1 MPKQARPPSHDG
13 SNPDLFDRARLIQRW
28 QHGSESFFYRHERS
42 GRLTTVTDGTKVR
55 YRREDIYAFEGGQP
69 PDGMEAAYAED
80 LLTEVQV
87 AQLCS
92 VAWTYV
98 LTAAR
103 RAELPARRIGSAY
116 RFVPAEV
123 ESWQKRR
130 FVNRKTLNPS
140 QKSSDE

>member
-1 MPKQARPPSHDG
+1 MPKQENPSLRDV

-28 QHGSESFFYRHERS
+28 QHGSDSFFYRHERRGQLS
-42 GRLTTVTDGTKVR
+42 AVTDGTKVR

-69 PDGMEAAYAED
+69 PDGMKAAYAED

-92 VAWTYV
+92 VAPTYI

-103 RAELPARRIGSAY
+103 RGELPARRIGSAY
-116 RFVPAEV
+116 RFVSTEV
-123 ESWQKRR
+123 EVWQKKR
-130 FVNRKTLNPS
+130 FLNRKTLNS
-140 QKSSDE
+140 RQKPSDE